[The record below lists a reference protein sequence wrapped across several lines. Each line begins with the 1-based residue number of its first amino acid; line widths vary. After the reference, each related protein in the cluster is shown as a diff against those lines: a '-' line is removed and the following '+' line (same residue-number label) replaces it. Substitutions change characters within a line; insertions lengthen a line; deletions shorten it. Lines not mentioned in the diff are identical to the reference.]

1 MPRVGNPDG
10 LRSAAEQKKND
21 ALERTD
27 KAISQ
32 MVKQGKKINFHTVA
46 VAAGVSVAYLYKY
59 DAIKQRID
67 QLRKQQS
74 PIKGIVQKQG
84 ASVASKAA
92 IIATFKERIKKQELE
107 IKGLREH
114 IEVTQGIAMQ
124 IPELKQQI
132 EILKAENSQLRDW
145 LDECRKQS
153 EALPTSEPS
162 TDNKVT
168 FIDQKRTERSDV
180 IDKIKSELTSLGI
193 KLNTTLSKT
202 IKSASAELVLSAIEA
217 LKEAIASGS
226 IERPGGWL
234 NAAIKDGWKPNEKY
248 IKKGEWATFN
258 EWFNLAKKQ
267 GLIMASTKG
276 NDDKLYVFTPDG
288 TRLPFEEMLN
298 LYPLDLLRK
307 KLESTTL

>member
-46 VAAGVSVAYLYKY
+46 VAAGVSIAYLYKY

-74 PIKGIVQKQG
+74 PIKGLVQKQG
-84 ASVASKAA
+84 ASEDSKAA
-92 IIATFKERIKKQELE
+92 IIATFKERIKKQEIE
-107 IKGLREH
+107 IKGLRDH
-114 IEVTQGIAMQ
+114 IEVAQGIAMQ
-124 IPELKQQI
+124 VPELKQQI
-132 EILKAENSQLRDW
+132 ESLKAENSELRNC
-145 LDECRKQS
+145 LDDCRNQRKVLS
-153 EALPTSEPS
+153 VYTLP
-162 TDNKVT
+162 TDNK
-168 FIDQKRTERSDV
+168 IISLDRKKIERSGVD
-180 IDKIKSELTSLGI
+180 DKIKSELSSLGI

-202 IKSASAELVLSAIEA
+202 IKSASDELVLSAIEA
-217 LKEAIASGS
+217 LKEAMASGN
-226 IERPGGWL
+226 IEKPGGWL

-248 IKKGEWATFN
+248 IKRSEWASFN
-258 EWFNLAKKQ
+258 EWYNLAKKQ

-276 NDDKLYVFTPDG
+276 DDDKLYVFTPDG
-288 TRLPFEEMLN
+288 TQLLFEEMLN
-298 LYPLDLLRK
+298 LYPLDVLR
-307 KLESTTL
+307 EQ